1 MKIKTILYTT
11 LLCST
16 VFSAEHFD
24 PNALTGSTRAQIAQL
39 HTYLQNNGVTVVPG
53 ESVNSLKQKAVSF
66 IASQNREADA
76 AQAIAQ
82 QIATLTGERDTARTE
97 KVQLETQLTALQAR
111 QGQAVGD
118 AQALTQRIELLKG
131 ERDYFQA
138 KSERSKTKT
147 QTLRAEKTQLETQLT
162 ALQEQQNQAVGDV
175 QALTQRIELLKGE
188 REAARAEKDRLETQL
203 TALTQRIEL
212 LKGEREAARTEK
224 DRLETQLAA
233 LQAQQGQ
240 AAGDAQAIAQQI
252 AALTGERDTA
262 RTEKDQL
269 EVRHQG
275 DLLLITQLQE
285 QVSRLQ
291 EAQHAGFSA
300 PRVVPEQQASE
311 NTLQPPL
318 GAPPPPP
325 PMPIVRE
332 DSAAEP
338 KPGKKQANSET
349 QTSSSTQQRLSAADL
364 TTARL
369 KPKDE
374 QTPLAA
380 SKAPKLTLLDQ
391 IRGRGTHKPK
401 SPLSADEQI
410 KLAQIKK
417 EITEGKYVSIFWKPE
432 ESASTQNTSSEAPS
446 MFDAIKSAMDKRRA
460 GVIESNDDTSSD
472 NSDWSDSDDDTSLPA
487 VSPQPDVP
495 TKVLKQLSTIRQI
508 YREALEIGYED
519 EAKTTKW
526 TTDRW
531 LLWEYEFYK
540 TARQKFSVDEKIGIY
555 IRDNINDLQNRFRTV
570 NFESIVHKDGVP
582 MATHSTGDG
591 QDPLLQSVVF
601 PSK

>member
-1 MKIKTILYTT
+1 M
-11 LLCST
+11 
-16 VFSAEHFD
+16 
-24 PNALTGSTRAQIAQL
+24 
-39 HTYLQNNGVTVVPG
+39 
-53 ESVNSLKQKAVSF
+53 
-66 IASQNREADA
+66 
-76 AQAIAQ
+76 
-82 QIATLTGERDTARTE
+82 TGERDH
-97 KVQLETQLTALQAR
+97 
-111 QGQAVGD
+111 
-118 AQALTQRIELLKG
+118 
-131 ERDYFQA
+131 FQA

-147 QTLRAEKTQLETQLT
+147 QTLRAEKKKTQLE
-162 ALQEQQNQAVGDV
+162 A
-175 QALTQRIELLKGE
+175 
-188 REAARAEKDRLETQL
+188 
-203 TALTQRIEL
+203 
-212 LKGEREAARTEK
+212 
-224 DRLETQLAA
+224 QLAA

-240 AAGDAQAIAQQI
+240 AAGDAQVLTQQI
-252 AALTGERDTA
+252 AALTGERDAA
-262 RTEKDQL
+262 RAEKTQLEAQLAALQAQQGQAAGDAQVLTQQIAALTGERDAARAEKDQLDAQLAALQAQQGQAAGDAQVLTRQIAALTGERDAARAEKDQLDAQLTALQAQQGQAAGDAQVLTQQIAALTGERDAARAGKDQLDAQLTALQEQQAQLPEVLGRLDTYTTKIAELEQDLATRQRLSQELEEAYRQENQSKAEKISEL

-325 PMPIVRE
+325 PPMPTVRE
-332 DSAAEP
+332 DSAAKP
-338 KPGKKQANSET
+338 KPGKKQASSET
-349 QTSSSTQQRLSAADL
+349 QTSSSTQQRPSPVDL

-369 KPKDE
+369 KPQNE
-374 QTPLAA
+374 QKPLAA
-380 SKAPKLTLLDQ
+380 PKAPKLTLLDQ

-417 EITEGKYVSIFWKPE
+417 EITDGKYVSIFWKPE
-432 ESASTQNTSSEAPS
+432 ESPSTQNTSSEAPS
-446 MFDAIKSAMDKRRA
+446 MFDALKSAMDSRRVGLA
-460 GVIESNDDTSSD
+460 KPDDDTSSD
-472 NSDWSDSDDDTSLPA
+472 GEGWSDSDDDVASRAAPHQ
-487 VSPQPDVP
+487 SDVP
-495 TKVLKQLSTIRQI
+495 TEVLKQLSTIRQI

-531 LLWEYEFYK
+531 LLWENKFYK
-540 TARQKFSVDEKIGIY
+540 TAGQRSSVDKTIETY
-555 IRDNINDLQNRFRTV
+555 IKDNIDDLQNRFGNV
-570 NFESIVHKDGVP
+570 NFESIVHKDGAP

-601 PSK
+601 PSKKE